1 MPKQQRGRVVII
13 HGVQYR
19 QRDRDNLRK
28 LAVAFRA
35 IGFCIV
41 MPTYGYIPAFV
52 VGLFSWLDDR
62 IADSMSAF
70 IREGDI
76 LLGHS
81 NGGTLTYLISKR
93 TKIGG
98 AILVNPALDPSLCPE
113 APFIQVY
120 YNNGDWVSSLAGM
133 VPFNIWGNMGSAGY
147 LGSDPR
153 VTNIDCGNPPDG
165 LPPLQGHSDVFS
177 HDKIRPWARYMAEKC
192 VQALESLTYWKH
204 HD

>member
-1 MPKQQRGRVVII
+1 MPKQRIVLI

-19 QRDRDNLRK
+19 QKDRENLLK

-35 IGFCIV
+35 AGFCIV
-41 MPTYGYIPAFV
+41 LPTYGYIPAFV
-52 VGLFSWLDDR
+52 IGLFSWLDNR

-70 IREGDI
+70 IYEGDI

-93 TKIGG
+93 AKIGG
-98 AILVNPALDPSLCPE
+98 AILVNPALDPALCPD
-113 APFIQVY
+113 APFTQVY
-120 YNNGDWVSSLAGM
+120 YNSGDWVSSLAGM

-153 VTNIDCGNPPDG
+153 VTNIDCGTPPDG
-165 LPPLQGHSDVFS
+165 LPPLAGHSDIFNPA
-177 HDKIRPWARYMAEKC
+177 KIRPWARYMAQRC
-192 VQALESLTYWKH
+192 LNALSSTSSGKY